1 MPFKF
6 KLSNRLALMKAS
18 LAAGAILTLAC
29 TSDLTDPQLHRSAST
44 AVAIAADLAP
54 LAAPTVVASA
64 YQDANV
70 PQNTLDGNLAT
81 RWSANGDG
89 QWIRYD
95 LGSTMTIGSI
105 TIAWYQGT
113 SWQSAFELQVSL
125 DGATWSPVVTGRSS
139 GRTLQPER
147 YDFPAVPA
155 RYVRI
160 VGHGQWN
167 STTLSSWWNSIA
179 EVAVYASTTAPVSSA
194 PVAAV
199 VTASGYQDPNVPRN
213 TLDGNL
219 ATRWSAN
226 GDGQWIRYDLGSTM
240 TIGSITIAWYQ
251 GTSWQ
256 SAFELQVSLDGA
268 TWSPVVTGRSS
279 GRTLQPERYDFPAVP
294 ARYVRIVGHGQW
306 NSTTLLSWWT
316 SITEVAIYASTTGTG
331 TPAPVATV
339 SVSPAS
345 LSIAVANTMQLTAT
359 PRDAA
364 GHALTGRTVTWKTS
378 NGAVATV
385 SATGLATGVSAGTA
399 TITATSEGVTGTATS
414 TLTAAGSGA
423 PQPGPSDPIIFQ
435 DGFESGDLSSW
446 TQDPS
451 AGRYS
456 LSTDPARVHS
466 GTHALQTLFTPTNGY
481 GLITR
486 WFMPGYDEV
495 FVKFYVM
502 FQEGFKNQRSDG
514 AGMHFLVVC
523 GNNINDSRSCWGKP
537 AIVPNGTD
545 YVYAGLDPEEVTLP
559 TLQPLSFYTYWPDM
573 TCCYGNVQFQPSPKV
588 ALVTGQWQEV
598 VFHIK
603 LNTPGQSDGLQEVWL
618 NGVKKLSQQN
628 MRWRTTTDLR
638 LNEVRFDN
646 YMPGGPQTQYLWVD
660 DVTVWRP

>member
-1 MPFKF
+1 MCFKF
-6 KLSNRLALMKAS
+6 KLSNRLALLKAS
-18 LAAGAILTLAC
+18 LAASAILTLAC
-29 TSDLTDPQLHRSAST
+29 TGDLTDPQLHRSSST
-44 AVAIAADLAP
+44 AVPIAADLAP
-54 LAAPTVVASA
+54 LAATTVVASA
-64 YQDANV
+64 YQDPNV
-70 PQNTLDGNLAT
+70 PQYTLDGNLAT

-105 TIAWYQGT
+105 SIAWYLGT

-125 DGATWSPVVTGRSS
+125 DGMTWSPVFTGRSS

-167 STTLSSWWNSIA
+167 GTTLSSWWNSIT
-179 EVAVYASTTAPVSSA
+179 EVAVSASTTAPVSSA
-194 PVAAV
+194 WVVAVAASV
-199 VTASGYQDPNVPRN
+199 YQDPNVPQN
-213 TLDGNL
+213 TRDGNL

-240 TIGSITIAWYQ
+240 TVGSIAIAWYL

-268 TWSPVVTGRSS
+268 TWSPVYTGRSS
-279 GRTLQPERYDFPAVP
+279 GQTLQPERYDFPAVP

-306 NSTTLLSWWT
+306 NGSTLSSWWN
-316 SITEVAIYASTTGTG
+316 SITEVVIYASTTGTG

-345 LSIAVANTMQLTAT
+345 PSIAVGRTMQLTAT
-359 PRDAA
+359 PCDAA
-364 GHALTGRTVTWKTS
+364 GHALTGRAVTWKTS

-385 SATGLATGVSAGTA
+385 SATGLVTGVSAGTVA
-399 TITATSEGVTGTATS
+399 ITATSEAVTGTATG
-414 TLTAAGSGA
+414 TMTAPGSGA

-456 LSTDPARVHS
+456 LATAPARVHS
-466 GTHALQTLFTPTNGY
+466 GTHSLQALFTPSNGY

-523 GNNINDSRSCWGKP
+523 ANNINDSRSCWGKP

-545 YVYAGLDPEEVTLP
+545 YVYAGLDPEEVSLP
-559 TLQPLSFYTYWPDM
+559 TLQPLSFYTYWPGM
-573 TCCYGNVQFQPSPKV
+573 SCCYGNVQFQPSPKV
-588 ALVTGQWQEV
+588 APATGQWQEV

-628 MRWRTTTDLR
+628 MRWRSTTDLR

-646 YMPGGPQTQYLWVD
+646 YMPGAPQTQYLWVD
-660 DVTVWRP
+660 DITVWRP

>member
-29 TSDLTDPQLHRSAST
+29 TSDLTDPQLHHSSST

-54 LAAPTVVASA
+54 LAATTVVASA
-64 YQDANV
+64 YQDPNV
-70 PQNTLDGNLAT
+70 PQSTLDGNLAT

-113 SWQSAFELQVSL
+113 SWQSAFELHVSL
-125 DGATWSPVVTGRSS
+125 DGATWSPVFTGRSS

-155 RYVRI
+155 RYIRI

-167 STTLSSWWNSIA
+167 STTLSSWWNSITA
-179 EVAVYASTTAPVSSA
+179 VAV
-194 PVAAV
+194 
-199 VTASGYQDPNVPRN
+199 
-213 TLDGNL
+213 
-219 ATRWSAN
+219 
-226 GDGQWIRYDLGSTM
+226 
-240 TIGSITIAWYQ
+240 
-251 GTSWQ
+251 
-256 SAFELQVSLDGA
+256 
-268 TWSPVVTGRSS
+268 
-279 GRTLQPERYDFPAVP
+279 
-294 ARYVRIVGHGQW
+294 
-306 NSTTLLSWWT
+306 
-316 SITEVAIYASTTGTG
+316 YASTTGTG

-345 LSIAVANTMQLTAT
+345 LSIAVGQTMQLTAT

-364 GHALTGRTVTWKTS
+364 GHALKGRTVTWKTS

-385 SATGLATGVSAGTA
+385 SATGLVAGVNAGTA
-399 TITATSEGVTGTATS
+399 TITATSEAVTGTATS
-414 TLTAAGSGA
+414 TMIAPGSGA

-456 LSTDPARVHS
+456 LSTAPARVHS
-466 GTHALQTLFTPTNGY
+466 GTHSLQALFTPTNGY

-545 YVYAGLDPEEVTLP
+545 YIYAGLDPEEVTLP

-588 ALVTGQWQEV
+588 APVTGQWQEV

-646 YMPGGPQTQYLWVD
+646 YMPGGSQTQYLWVD
-660 DVTVWRP
+660 DITVWRP